1 MTERSV
7 SEPPQHQESTTSSS
21 TSDADTRNNNSPSL
35 FATDRNKARDIR
47 KRKRYQ
53 GRKRKTT
60 TLPDVVMETEPSD
73 LAASTTTVIPTAP
86 TVRQD
91 LDTARNNAHKR

>member
-7 SEPPQHQESTTSSS
+7 LEPPQHQENTTSSP
-21 TSDADTRNNNSPSL
+21 TSDADTRNSNSPSL
-35 FATDRNKARDIR
+35 FATDRSKARDIR

-60 TLPDVVMETEPSD
+60 TIPDVVMETEPID
-73 LAASTTTVIPTAP
+73 LAVSATTMMPMAPTA
-86 TVRQD
+86 RQD
-91 LDTARNNAHKR
+91 LDTTRNIAHKR